1 MRGEKKYK
9 NKFLLNLPF
18 CPHSLHMYEKRN
30 GAVEFLLVCYHG
42 DDGHMITSPDS
53 PLQESP
59 NLIIY

>member
-9 NKFLLNLPF
+9 NKTLLNLRL

-30 GAVEFLLVCYHG
+30 GAVEFLLVRYHG
-42 DDGHMITSPDS
+42 DGGHMIASPDS